1 MEYVNLNRT
10 DLDTL
15 IETSQAIIDFKFRAL
30 SRTNWQIF
38 ERDYLPPLVK
48 YFSENKFKVV
58 TASDNIF
65 VWFIDQ
71 IVHSRDLV
79 PGVKP
84 KDCVPLCD
92 TELGIRAL
100 EICRAARYGQ
110 DSYNRR
116 TDTTTFNSLFN
127 Q

>member
-1 MEYVNLNRT
+1 MVQYVQLKPT
-10 DLDTL
+10 DLEVL
-15 IETSQAIIDFKFRAL
+15 IDISQQVIDYKFKAL
-30 SRTNWQIF
+30 NKTNWQIF
-38 ERDYLPPLVK
+38 ERDYLPSLVK
-48 YFSENKFKVV
+48 AFQDNQFKVV
-58 TASDNIF
+58 TSSDNIF
-65 VWFIDQ
+65 LWILDQ

-92 TELGIRAL
+92 TELGSRAL

-110 DSYNRR
+110 DSYNRS

-127 Q
+127 